1 VPTPAPDWTAA
12 LAHLR
17 RVDRALAPVI
27 KAHGAPALTPT
38 RHPLESL
45 GRAIVYQQLSGAA
58 AGTIYKR
65 FTALYRGKFPTP
77 AALAAT
83 PEATLRACGL
93 SFAKIRALHD
103 LAAHVLD
110 GRLTPRRLPTMTDAE
125 VSAALLPVRGIGPWS
140 VHMFQMF
147 ALCRPDI
154 LPTGD
159 LGVQKGMQRHFGLRR
174 LPTPERMAALAAP
187 WRPFRTVGAWYMWRV
202 LEGAA

>member
-1 VPTPAPDWTAA
+1 MPSPAPDWTAA
-12 LAHLR
+12 MAHLR
-17 RVDRALAPVI
+17 RRDRGLAPVI
-27 KAHGAPALTPT
+27 KAHGAPLLTPT
-38 RHPLESL
+38 RNPLESL

-65 FTALYRGKFPTP
+65 FTALYRGRFPTP
-77 AALAAT
+77 AALVAT

-103 LAAHVLD
+103 LAAHVID
-110 GRLTPRRLPTMTDAE
+110 GRVVPRRLPAMTDDE
-125 VSAALLPVRGIGPWS
+125 VFAMLLPVRGIGPWS

-159 LGVQKGMQRHFGLRR
+159 LGVQKGMVRHFGLRK
-174 LPTPERMAALAAP
+174 LPTPERMVTLAEP

-202 LEGAA
+202 LEGEA